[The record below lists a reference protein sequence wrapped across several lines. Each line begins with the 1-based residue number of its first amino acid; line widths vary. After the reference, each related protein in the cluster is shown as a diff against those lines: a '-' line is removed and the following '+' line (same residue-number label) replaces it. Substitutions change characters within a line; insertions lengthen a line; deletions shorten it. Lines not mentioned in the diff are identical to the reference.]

1 MAIQLNLT
9 YETIEKEMVTALY
22 NIPANNT
29 KVAGGRCGNESDEI
43 SIEWDKN
50 SNFNLKFELN
60 KTTTDFYLSTIFF
73 KISIDNKT
81 FSDAK
86 TQQINLYMNGEFF
99 DTPNSLSYHCTKPQQ
114 FNVSNHDGA
123 VAGHVTLAHLQFEAF
138 QTKDNENFS
147 TAKDCDAIDTPDIV
161 PIAVG
166 CALAGLVLVVL
177 IAYLVGRRRAQSRG
191 YLSM

>member
-1 MAIQLNLT
+1 M
-9 YETIEKEMVTALY
+9 ETALY
-22 NIPANNT
+22 NIPANKT
-29 KVAGGRCGNESDEI
+29 IVGGGSCGNETDQI
-43 SIEWDKN
+43 SIEWDKK
-50 SNFNLKFELN
+50 SNFILKFELN
-60 KTTTDFYLSTIFF
+60 KTSSEFYLSTIHFE
-73 KISIDNKT
+73 ISIDNNT
-81 FSDAK
+81 FEDAK
-86 TQQINLYMNGEFF
+86 SQTIKLYMNGEFF
-99 DTPNSLSYHCTKPQQ
+99 ETPNSLSYHCTKPQQ
-114 FNVSNHDGA
+114 FDVSNDVGK

-138 QTKDNENFS
+138 QSKDNENFS